1 MTTIRLLSSIRIYKV
16 YIYFNIKVE
25 MHQSYRK
32 ATGYGLGGIA
42 KKVRRYFFSYINRWQ
57 SCQTALE
64 CFYVLSP
71 RYYVIMF
78 FFLVVNYLH
87 HCFCYRNKL
96 ILILIL
102 IVQMMQSVAA
112 CTGNLKSCNNKY
124 HHTMIIVE
132 SHV

>member
-1 MTTIRLLSSIRIYKV
+1 MVTTIRLLSSIRIYTV

-42 KKVRRYFFSYINRWQ
+42 MKVRRYF
-57 SCQTALE
+57 
-64 CFYVLSP
+64 
-71 RYYVIMF
+71 
-78 FFLVVNYLH
+78 
-87 HCFCYRNKL
+87 
-96 ILILIL
+96 
-102 IVQMMQSVAA
+102 QMMQSVAA
-112 CTGNLKSCNNKY
+112 CTGNLKSCNNQY